1 VSAAAATVI
10 GILVFTSLILV
21 VMVVALARHARVL
34 ARSLAEFQAAV
45 LPELEEIQRG
55 ATEAERLSQRIQE
68 KSASIGLGGRIQ
80 Q

>member
-1 VSAAAATVI
+1 MSAAAATVI

-45 LPELEEIQRG
+45 RPELEEIQRG